1 MKISNKIV
9 SKFQEGGAAP
19 APDPSQAPAAPADQG
34 GAPQGDP
41 NAQGGGGEDPIM
53 QLAQMAAQA
62 LQGQDCQMMAQVCQG
77 FIQLTQSA
85 QAGPGGDAGA
95 PPADAPVYRK
105 GGVLVK
111 RIKK

>member
-9 SKFQEGGAAP
+9 SKFQEGGAMPPDQGAP
-19 APDPSQAPAAPADQG
+19 APAQG
-34 GAPQGDP
+34 AAPQGDP
-41 NAQGGGGEDPIM
+41 NDPNAAQGGGEQDPIM

-77 FIQLTQSA
+77 FIQLTQGA
-85 QAGPGGDAGA
+85 AGGGGGA
-95 PPADAPVYRK
+95 PQEAPVYKK

-111 RIKK
+111 RIKN